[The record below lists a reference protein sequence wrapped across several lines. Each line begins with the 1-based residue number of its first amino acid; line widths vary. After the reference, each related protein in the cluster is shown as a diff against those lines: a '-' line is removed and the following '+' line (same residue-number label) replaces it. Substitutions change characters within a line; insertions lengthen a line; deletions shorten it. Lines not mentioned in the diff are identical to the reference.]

1 MIDALNDIP
10 ALVPKLLVHLASLG
24 SITQAAS
31 ALNVSQ
37 PAASKA
43 IKSAELRLGMA
54 LIRRDNRPLVL
65 TMEGQLIAAYAKQ
78 QAEKEDALIQ
88 QLRHIK
94 KEGFGTIK
102 IASFGASAS
111 THILPTFIQS
121 ISQNLPEIK
130 IEIYEYTDE
139 GALSALREG
148 RVDFAIIVDKQ
159 ALDLDVIPVMTDRLV
174 ALVHE
179 KDTLS
184 GRATLSVDDI
194 MQRDFILTKG
204 GSEALIKEW
213 FFISNANLKVKHT
226 AVQLTSIL
234 ALIRARLGVSIVAE
248 LAVPDSHP
256 NVNVIP
262 LMPEHPRRICV
273 ARKAGSF
280 SSNAAKSA
288 WRCFETR
295 LD

>member
-1 MIDALNDIP
+1 MIDELNDIP
-10 ALVPKLLVHLASLG
+10 ALVPKLLVQLASLG
-24 SITQAAS
+24 SITQAAT

-43 IKSAELRLGMA
+43 IRNAELRLGVE
-54 LIRRDNRPLVL
+54 LIRRDNRPLEL
-65 TMEGQLIAAYAKQ
+65 TQEGQLIAEYAKQ

-88 QLRHIK
+88 QLRQIK
-94 KEGFGTIK
+94 KEGAGTIK

-111 THILPTFIQS
+111 THILPNFIQR
-121 ISQNLPEIK
+121 ISQSFPNIK

-159 ALDLDVIPVMTDRLV
+159 ALDLDIIPVMTDRLV
-174 ALVHE
+174 ALVNE
-179 KDTLS
+179 NDTLS
-184 GRATLSVDDI
+184 KQPTLSVEEV
-194 MQRDFILTKG
+194 MSRDFILTKG
-204 GSEALIKEW
+204 GSEALIREW
-213 FFISNANLKVKHT
+213 FYLSNASLKAKHT

-234 ALIRARLGVSIVAE
+234 ALIRAGLGISIVAE

-256 NVNVIP
+256 NIKVIP
-262 LMPEHPRRICV
+262 LIPEHPRPICV

-280 SSNAAKSA
+280 SSHAAKSA
-288 WRCFETR
+288 WRCFEAQ
-295 LD
+295 LQ